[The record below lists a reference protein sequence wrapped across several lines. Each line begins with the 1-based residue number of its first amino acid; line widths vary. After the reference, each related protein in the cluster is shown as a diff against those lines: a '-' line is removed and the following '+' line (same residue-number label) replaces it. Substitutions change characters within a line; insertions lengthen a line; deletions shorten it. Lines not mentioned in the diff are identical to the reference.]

1 MYRFGRAYT
10 DRIIR
15 MVEDYCMDYLYDG
28 WMVKED
34 GNGRLIVY
42 TDDDIHS
49 DQVADA
55 INREGGGL
63 SAEVT
68 NRGTQIHIEY

>member
-1 MYRFGRAYT
+1 MRHHFGRAYT
-10 DRIIR
+10 ERIMR
-15 MVEDYCMDYLYDG
+15 MVEDYCAEYLFDG
-28 WMVKED
+28 YMVKED

-49 DQVADA
+49 YDVADA
-55 INREGGGL
+55 INEFGID
-63 SAEVT
+63 AEVT